1 MLPVS
6 CIPYFIGWYCQQMPR
21 TRGIAP
27 LIVMSLAGLTLLG
40 CSSSGGATPGEESA
54 PAEAVVTGEAVEL
67 GAEQA
72 ALCEQIVAQGLPA
85 DAAAALAEASG
96 YTYVVVQSG
105 QESGAA
111 AGTLVFTSAD
121 DIVVDCGVA

>member
-1 MLPVS
+1 MA
-6 CIPYFIGWYCQQMPR
+6 I
-21 TRGIAP
+21 
-27 LIVMSLAGLTLLG
+27 SLSGLTLLG
-40 CSSSGGATPGEESA
+40 CSSSGGATPEGESA
-54 PAEAVVTGEAVEL
+54 PAEAVITGEAVAL
-67 GAEQA
+67 DAEQE

-96 YTYVVVQSG
+96 YTYVVVESG
-105 QESGAA
+105 QDSGAA